1 MNKVFTSF
9 DEVVADIFDGATIMV
24 GGGCHRPRGV
34 PRNLIRAL
42 YRKGTRNLT
51 LITPAGSRGSMVG
64 E

>member
-24 GGGCHRPRGV
+24 GGGCQRPRGV

-42 YRKGTRNLT
+42 YRKGARNLT
-51 LITPAGSRGSMVG
+51 LITPAGSRGSI